1 VLVFGCGYLG
11 IRVAESLV
19 FSGNRV
25 WATTRNPE
33 KAERL
38 SGAGMTPVMADWCD
52 PMTLGKLPQVGR
64 VLVSV
69 SYDRGGTR
77 SRRESQLG
85 GLSNLMAVLH
95 PSTRVCYISTT
106 GVYHQGDGS
115 WVDESSEA
123 DPTREG
129 GQIHLEAEKLLRSTR
144 PSGSVVLRLAGIYG
158 PGRVPRA
165 ADVLAGRPIAS
176 REDGFLNLIHVED
189 AAAAAI
195 QSWVAPSHPLYL
207 ISDDHP
213 VRRGDCYREIAAQTG
228 SPEPTF
234 VAPADGSS
242 KSARSD
248 SNKRVRN
255 VRMKAELLRELRY
268 PTYREGLADVLKSQS

>member
-1 VLVFGCGYLG
+1 MFGCGYLG

-19 FSGNRV
+19 FSGIRV
-25 WATTRNPE
+25 WATTRNPD
-33 KAERL
+33 KADRL
-38 SGAGMTPVMADWCD
+38 SQMGITPVLADWCE
-52 PMTLGKLPQVGR
+52 PTTLGKLPQVGR
-64 VLVSV
+64 LLVSV
-69 SYDRGGTR
+69 SYDRGGGRTR
-77 SRRESQLG
+77 SESQLG
-85 GLSNLMAVLH
+85 GLSNLMDVLP

-106 GVYHQGDGS
+106 GVYHQTDGS
-115 WVDESSEA
+115 WVDESSETR
-123 DPTREG
+123 PTREG
-129 GQIHLEAEKLLRSTR
+129 GQIHLDAEKRLLATR

-165 ADVLAGRPIAS
+165 ADVMAGRPIAS

-189 AAAAAI
+189 AATAAI
-195 QSWVAPSHPLYL
+195 QSWHDPSHPLYL

-213 VRRGDCYREIAAQTG
+213 VRRGDFYREIASQTN

-234 VAPADGSS
+234 VAPGDGSS

-255 VRMKAELLRELRY
+255 RRMKADLLPELRY
-268 PTYREGLADVLKSQS
+268 PTYREGLTDVLKSYS